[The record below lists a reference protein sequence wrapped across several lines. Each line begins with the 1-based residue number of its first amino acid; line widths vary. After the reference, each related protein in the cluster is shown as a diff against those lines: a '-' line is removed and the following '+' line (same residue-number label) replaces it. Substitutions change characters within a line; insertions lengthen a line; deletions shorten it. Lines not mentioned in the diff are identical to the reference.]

1 MVFLN
6 RNNMD
11 VAHVIHWREVAEE
24 KIGQKPF
31 LYVSVLPQD
40 VILEFLHQLS
50 IDPQQRAGLHHPN
63 EDALAFQNAVLCESH
78 SLPVSPL
85 EFDHLRVDVLEHSL
99 KAEHKV
105 YHRVLLDE
113 FFPIF
118 LAG

>member
-1 MVFLN
+1 
-6 RNNMD
+6 MD

-31 LYVSVLPQD
+31 LYLSVLPQD

-50 IDPQQRAGLHHPN
+50 IDPQQRAGLHHSN
-63 EDALAFQNAVLCESH
+63 EDALAFQNAVPCESH
-78 SLPVSPL
+78 SLTISPL
-85 EFDHLRVDVLEHSL
+85 EFDPLRIDVLENSL

-113 FFPIF
+113 LFLIS

>member
-1 MVFLN
+1 
-6 RNNMD
+6 MD
-11 VAHVIHWREVAEE
+11 VAHVVHWREVAEE

-50 IDPQQRAGLHHPN
+50 IDPQQRAGLHHSN
-63 EDALAFQNAVLCESH
+63 EDALAFQNAVPCESH
-78 SLPVSPL
+78 SLTISPL
-85 EFDHLRVDVLEHSL
+85 EFDPLRIDVLENSL

-113 FFPIF
+113 LFLIS